1 MVRRRYPRSIRKAFR
16 HSVHLVVKCVMA
28 HDIDLVVVFPQCGQ
42 VTEML
47 SGSAIGIA
55 PCPVTMMLSLLVQ
68 LALIVNCT
76 SGQVLIS

>member
-1 MVRRRYPRSIRKAFR
+1 
-16 HSVHLVVKCVMA
+16 MA

-42 VTEML
+42 VIEML

-55 PCPVTMMLSLLVQ
+55 PCPVKLMLSLLVQ

-76 SGQVLIS
+76 SGQVLISRSNFHWEQQRIFNWRPVGA